1 MLTRNSKSPL
11 EFWML
16 FCNSSWL
23 NLVDIQMKTEKIL
36 THLIKPLVLSGVY
49 KDKTVALKDIVV
61 THIENKIKSYDK
73 IIKTF
78 QRKYG
83 KDFDTFSK
91 DLKNKATPELE
102 DDWMEWKGAIE
113 MKKAWN
119 EALKEVIESE
129 AAV

>member
-1 MLTRNSKSPL
+1 
-11 EFWML
+11 
-16 FCNSSWL
+16 
-23 NLVDIQMKTEKIL
+23 MKTEKIL

-49 KDKTVALKDIVV
+49 KDETVALKDIVV
-61 THIENKIKSYDK
+61 THIEGKIKTYDR

-78 QRKYG
+78 QKKYG
-83 KDFDTFSK
+83 RDFDAFSK
-91 DLKNKATPELE
+91 DLKNKATPKLE
-102 DDWMEWKGAIE
+102 DDWMEWNGALE

>member
-1 MLTRNSKSPL
+1 
-11 EFWML
+11 
-16 FCNSSWL
+16 
-23 NLVDIQMKTEKIL
+23 MKTEKIL

-49 KDKTVALKDIVV
+49 KDETVALKDIVI
-61 THIENKIKSYDK
+61 TQIESKIKTYDR

-78 QRKYG
+78 QKKHR

-102 DDWMEWKGAIE
+102 DDWMEWNGAIE

-119 EALKEVIESE
+119 EALKEVIDSE
-129 AAV
+129 ATV